1 MTDSI
6 SDDPPPAALSYASG
20 PGARPRRGAPIGA
33 NPAGAVERH
42 GDREALVDVPSGRRW
57 TYAEFGRSV
66 EAVALGL
73 MAKGVDKGDRVG
85 IWAVNCPE
93 WVLVQYATARIGA
106 IMVNLN
112 PAYRAH
118 ELAYVLKQSG
128 VSVLIS

>member
-20 PGARPRRGAPIGA
+20 TGDLPLLGDTIGPNLAR
-33 NPAGAVERH
+33 AVERH

-73 MAKGVDKGDRVG
+73 MAKGVGKGDRVG
-85 IWAVNCPE
+85 IWAVN
-93 WVLVQYATARIGA
+93 
-106 IMVNLN
+106 
-112 PAYRAH
+112 
-118 ELAYVLKQSG
+118 
-128 VSVLIS
+128 